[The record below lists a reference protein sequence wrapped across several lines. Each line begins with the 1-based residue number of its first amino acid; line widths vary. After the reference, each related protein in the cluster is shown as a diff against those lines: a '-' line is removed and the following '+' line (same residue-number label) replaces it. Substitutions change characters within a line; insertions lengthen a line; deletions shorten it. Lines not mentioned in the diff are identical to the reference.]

1 MTSVLSQSMAQGGT
15 GSASN
20 EAAAAAA
27 HAITAAAAT
36 AGLTQHMAFRGH
48 PEGGHSEVG
57 IDHQDQ
63 VHGKDTSKVSLVY
76 RSIDLPWTNLSL
88 ENYVF
93 LEAKNFNF

>member
-48 PEGGHSEVG
+48 PEGGHAEVG

-63 VHGKDTSKVSLVY
+63 VHGEF
-76 RSIDLPWTNLSL
+76 ILSQSHIVEIRQFCCL
-88 ENYVF
+88 DF
-93 LEAKNFNF
+93 T